1 MIWELV
7 VCIDIISPKCAVM
20 ATFPN
25 AKTCYVA
32 IQEIKTP
39 LNSTKTFYCKPA
51 EEKVANV

>member
-7 VCIDIISPKCAVM
+7 ICIGVTYSECTVT

-25 AKTCYVA
+25 ARACYTS
-32 IQEIKTP
+32 IQKIKTP
-39 LNSTKTFYCKPA
+39 LNNTKTFYCKPA

>member
-7 VCIDIISPKCAVM
+7 VCIDIMSSECAVT
-20 ATFPN
+20 ATFLN
-25 AKTCYVA
+25 AKTCYTA

-39 LNSTKTFYCKPA
+39 LNDTRTFYCKPA